1 MVVFKI
7 ADGKEAGHGYVI
19 DVNLLPSLLD
29 ALPMAISL
37 QRPDYSIVF
46 ANRTFG
52 EHFGDTAGKHCY
64 ELIHGL
70 HAPCPSCPAFSATG
84 PQTPLIPQQWERHHS
99 NGGIYEV
106 YAYPFTDIDGSPLVL
121 EVAIGITTLKKA
133 EWGLRVYARDLEA
146 KNREL
151 EVLRKQMAVVTL
163 DLDDMVLKR
172 TAEVEKLLRQKDEF
186 ITQLGHDLKTPLTP
200 LVALLPRIMKDESD
214 PKLKELLGIT
224 VDRVN
229 HMKELVTKTL
239 KLARINSLYIE
250 LDLMDM
256 NVREEVETILGNSEF
271 ALKKKNITVDNKIP
285 ADLIFRGDRMF
296 VHEIFD
302 NILSNAIKHIPED
315 GGRIT
320 IDAGL
325 EWGTLTVTVQDTGS
339 GMTDEQLG
347 QIFDEFYKGN
357 SSRHDLASFG
367 LGLTIVRRIVERH
380 GGKIWASSPGL
391 GKGSTIHFTLKTPR
405 EIG

>member
-7 ADGKEAGHGYVI
+7 ADGKETGDSYVI
-19 DVNLLPSLLD
+19 DVKLLPSLLD
-29 ALPMAISL
+29 ELPMAISL
-37 QRPDYSIVF
+37 QRPDYSIFF
-46 ANRTFG
+46 ANRTFC

-70 HAPCPSCPAFSATG
+70 HAPCPSCPAFSATASHTS
-84 PQTPLIPQQWERHHS
+84 QLWERHHP
-99 NGGIYEV
+99 NGSIYEV
-106 YAYPFTDIDGSPLVL
+106 YACPFTDINGSPLVL
-121 EVAIGITTLKKA
+121 EVAIGITALKKA

-151 EVLRKQMAVVTL
+151 EVLRNQMAVVTR
-163 DLDDMVLKR
+163 DLDDTVRER
-172 TAEVEKLLRQKDEF
+172 TAEVEKLLRQKDDF

-200 LVALLPRIMKDESD
+200 LVALLPRIMKEESD

-224 VDRVN
+224 VDRVY
-229 HMKELVTKTL
+229 HMKELITKTL
-239 KLARINSLYIE
+239 KLARINSLYIK

-256 NVREEVETILGNSEF
+256 DVREEVETILGNSEF
-271 ALKKKNITVDNKIP
+271 AFKKKNITVDNKIP

-296 VHEIFD
+296 VNEIFD
-302 NILSNAIKHIPED
+302 NILSNAIKHIPES
-315 GGRIT
+315 GGCIT

-325 EWGTLTVTVQDTGS
+325 EWGTLAVTVQDTGS

-357 SSRHDLASFG
+357 SSRHDLTSFG
-367 LGLTIVRRIVERH
+367 LGLTIVKRIVERH

-391 GKGSTIHFTLKTPR
+391 GKGSTIHFTLKTPI
-405 EIG
+405 EVG